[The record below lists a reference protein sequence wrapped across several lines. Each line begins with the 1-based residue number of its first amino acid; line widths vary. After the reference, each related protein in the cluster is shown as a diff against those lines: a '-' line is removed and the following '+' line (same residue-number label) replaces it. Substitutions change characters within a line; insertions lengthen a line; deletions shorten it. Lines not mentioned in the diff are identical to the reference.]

1 MTSTQPEFPFRAG
14 DVLNY
19 TPKHRHARSHAAV
32 VETIGPWADLVAF
45 DIYWSADRTRLTGAE
60 LETAT
65 VRFNLDDFEEVQLQV
80 ELQDFHPDD
89 RNELYNPNGRTRY
102 FRRKGAVP
110 DLGTQL
116 SNTEGLL
123 ADANEEL
130 AHWTRKKAELEAQAS
145 DLRVRVRLA
154 PPRPEP
160 AAELAAAPAGA
171 SA

>member
-1 MTSTQPEFPFRAG
+1 MTSTQPVFPFHEG
-14 DVLNY
+14 DVLDY
-19 TPKHRHARSHAAV
+19 TPKHRHARSQTAV
-32 VETIGPWADLVAF
+32 VETTGPWEDLVAF
-45 DIYWSADRTRLTGAE
+45 DTYWSSDRTRLTASE

-65 VRFNLDDFEEVQLQV
+65 VRFNLGDFDEMQLQV
-80 ELQDFHPDD
+80 EIQDFHPDD
-89 RNELYNPNGRTRY
+89 RQALHNPNGRTRY

-123 ADANEEL
+123 ADASEEI
-130 AHWTRKKAELEAQAS
+130 AYWTRKKVELEAQAS

-160 AAELAAAPAGA
+160 AAELEAAPAGA